1 MPQRVEERIRP
12 ITPQLAWRV
21 AVLGGVA
28 FVLFGIVFFRLWYLQ
43 VLTGQEAVTQARD
56 NRVRKVRIEAPRG
69 NIVDRYNVP
78 LVRTKA
84 AAVVQMVP
92 SQLPDSVRE
101 DADQYR
107 KNLSAAENDR
117 LKAQDTYDAFVRQ
130 LKDDGRRNTKEET
143 KERATLKKQAAKAR
157 AVAVPT
163 VRPQET
169 ALIALYKRMGKVL
182 GISAKTIHKRVI
194 RGIADAPYSNVT
206 IQTDVERYRFN
217 YMREYAEQFK
227 GVVVE
232 ERFLRSYPQEEH
244 AAQIFGRVFEIG
256 PEQLKLDKYAGVA
269 QGTRVGQ
276 SGLEKTYDKYLLGTD
291 GYQKVVVDALGRRDD
306 QKVASVKDPQQGQRL
321 KLTLDFNLQKAGD
334 EALQK
339 AIAASQYGA
348 RAGAYVAMDPRNG
361 AILAM
366 GSQPSFNATVF
377 ARPFTEKTW
386 TALTSKATGEPL
398 VNRATDSLY
407 PIGSVFKPITALAA
421 LGSGLIKANDKVFDD
436 GHYELG
442 PQKYQNAKGASFGPI
457 TMSDALKVSSDVF
470 FYKLGEQADSKGPV
484 IQKMAKRLGF
494 GRTTGIDTGGEAPGL
509 VPDSP
514 WRNKAYAEY
523 SACAKKNH
531 VEERTGDAL
540 YKCGGVERTW
550 TDRRQRQP
558 RRRPGRSAGD
568 AAAGRRRVLR
578 AGQRRHDR
586 HAASRP
592 GDRGRQ
598 RRTVQ
603 ELLGQAAARSRSIR
617 PTATVLL
624 EGLHA
629 PPASRA
635 ARRRTS
641 SRAWDQTD
649 YRLRQDRHGRA
660 RPNPDQAWY
669 ACFVKDAATA
679 DRRHR
684 DRRAGRL
691 RRGNR
696 GTRSAPD
703 PLTVVPREGPQFHA
717 GSPRACERPVHPA
730 SLRAAAAAVPRELPS
745 RRIRCCCSRPRPG
758 RLLADH
764 AQGRDGATTSPATRC
779 TTSNARRST
788 PASGSS

>member
-101 DADQYR
+101 DADTYR

-117 LKAQDTYDAFVRQ
+117 LKAQDTYDQFVRQ
-130 LKDDGRRNTKEET
+130 LKDDGRKNTKAET
-143 KERATLKKQAAKAR
+143 KERALLKKQAAKAR
-157 AVAVPT
+157 PVAVPV
-163 VRPQET
+163 VRPAET
-169 ALIALYKRMGKVL
+169 DLIALYKRMGKVL
-182 GISAKTIHKRVI
+182 GITPKTIHKRVI

-206 IQTDVERYRFN
+206 IRTDVPRPEFN

-256 PEQLKLDKYAGVA
+256 PEQFKLDKYAGVA

-276 SGLEKTYDKYLLGTD
+276 SGLEQRYDKYLLGTD

-306 QKVASVKDPQQGQRL
+306 QRVASVKDPQQGQRL

-348 RAGAYVAMDPRNG
+348 RAGAYVAMDPRDG
-361 AILAM
+361 SILAM
-366 GSQPSFNATVF
+366 GSQPSFDATVF

-386 TALTSKATGEPL
+386 QSLTSKATGEPL

-421 LGSGLIKANDKVFDD
+421 LDSGLIKANDKVFDD

-457 TMSDALKVSSDVF
+457 SMSDALKVSSDVF

-484 IQKMAKRLGF
+484 IQKWAKRLGF
-494 GRTTGIDTGGEAPGL
+494 GRTTGIDTGGEQPGL
-509 VPDSP
+509 VPDSK
-514 WRNKAYAEY
+514 WRNEAYAKY
-523 SACAKKNH
+523 SDCAKKNH
-531 VEERTGDAL
+531 VQERTGDAL

-550 TDRRQRQP
+550 TTGDNVNLAVGQGDLQATP
-558 RRRPGRSAGD
+558 LQVAVAYSALENG
-568 AAAGRRRVLR
+568 GTIVKPHL
-578 AGQRRHDR
+578 GQAIED
-586 HAASRP
+586 
-592 GDRGRQ
+592 GNGV
-598 RRTVQ
+598 TVQ
-603 ELLGQAAARSRSIR
+603 ELPVKKGKKIKIDPQDRAV
-617 PTATVLL
+617 VLD
-624 EGLHA
+624 GLH
-629 PPASRA
+629 RA
-635 ARRRTS
+635 ATEQGGTS
-641 SRAWDQTD
+641 ADVFKGFPKTYTD
-649 YRLRQDRHGRA
+649 NLYGKTGTVERQ
-660 RPNPDQAWY
+660 PNPDQAWY
-669 ACFVKDAATA
+669 ACFVKDGSKPIVVVVTVERGGFGAETAAPA
-679 DRRHR
+679 
-684 DRRAGRL
+684 ARL
-691 RRGNR
+691 ILSQWFDVKNR
-696 GTRSAPD
+696 
-703 PLTVVPREGPQFHA
+703 EFK
-717 GSPRACERPVHPA
+717 
-730 SLRAAAAAVPRELPS
+730 
-745 RRIRCCCSRPRPG
+745 
-758 RLLADH
+758 
-764 AQGRDGATTSPATRC
+764 
-779 TTSNARRST
+779 
-788 PASGSS
+788 SGSNQSN